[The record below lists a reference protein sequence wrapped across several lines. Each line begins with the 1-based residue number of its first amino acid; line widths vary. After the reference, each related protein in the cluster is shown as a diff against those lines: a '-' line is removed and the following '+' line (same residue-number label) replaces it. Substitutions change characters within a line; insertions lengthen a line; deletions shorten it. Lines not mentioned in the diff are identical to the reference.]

1 MGGNIFTRE
10 IICSLFLY
18 LIIYLTG
25 LEMNCMC
32 AYWWM
37 WPRKKH
43 SNSSFSC
50 FSFFSFSLSLLI
62 FLHHLFVVVR
72 AASGPSAGTDWQLY
86 GMKGLLLLQKD
97 IIGGKVGHGAGEL
110 ERELETSRRQKSW
123 SQRLGFQKQSGG
135 VFSLLSSFFSVC
147 SFTLCCFNSLF

>member
-1 MGGNIFTRE
+1 MPIDGCGQEKNTQI
-10 IICSLFLY
+10 
-18 LIIYLTG
+18 
-25 LEMNCMC
+25 
-32 AYWWM
+32 
-37 WPRKKH
+37 P
-43 SNSSFSC
+43 SFPV
-50 FSFFSFSLSLLI
+50 FFFFSFSLSLLI

-135 VFSLLSSFFSVC
+135 VFSLLSSFFPFALLLSAASIP
-147 SFTLCCFNSLF
+147 SFKLLVAC